1 MTIKY
6 FVRRLAGLLVC
17 GVSAFVAYSIL
28 NYGENGFNASEI
40 CQFVAV
46 LSILIGVSSVFS
58 PNTSVKD
65 GIISCIV
72 FVVIGGHR
80 FRFGF
85 KRAEFDFQFVGRRHP
100 YPLWFKH
107 FFFYLG
113 NVTAQMRAKCR
124 LFSSFVSSF

>member
-72 FVVIGGHR
+72 FVVIGGIVS
-80 FRFGF
+80 
-85 KRAEFDFQFVGRRHP
+85 ALDLSEQNLISNLLVGVILIL
-100 YPLWFKH
+100 YGLNI